1 MTNLDYV
8 IRDPRI
14 LMILS
19 DADKADFNFLFSVSG
34 LDEFDLRLH
43 LARLK
48 RAGYVEAIRGF
59 NASIRDTE
67 YRLTEGGQKAVK
79 DCLYWLKVIRSAHR
93 CGPGAAYSRRENHR
107 RLARTRRPVANRLQE
122 VAQQ

>member
-14 LMILS
+14 LMMLS
-19 DADKADFNFLFSVSG
+19 DADKADFSFLFSVSG

-48 RAGYVEAIRGF
+48 RAGYVEAIRRF
-59 NASIRDTE
+59 NASMRDTE
-67 YRLTEGGQKAVK
+67 YRLTEEGQKAVK

-93 CGPGAAYSRRENHR
+93 CGQGAAYSRTDNHR
-107 RLARTRRPVANRLQE
+107 RFVRTERPVGNKLQE
-122 VAQQ
+122 VAQT